1 MPDRVFNFNPGPATL
16 PYDVLKEC
24 ARGAVNFND
33 LGMSIMEISHR
44 SKDFENL
51 MHEAMADM
59 LQIMGLSSEDYAVIF
74 LGGGASMQFCMIPY
88 NFLGEGR
95 TADYVNTGAW
105 SKAAIKEAKLFGKV
119 NIAATSEDRN
129 FGYVPESFNLTPG
142 AAYVHTTSNNTIFG
156 TRMTKFPETGDV
168 PHVCDMSSDFL
179 SRRLDFAKFSLIYA
193 GAQKNIGPS
202 GVTAVVI
209 RKSWVDKARDGIPT
223 MLSYKTH
230 VSKDSL
236 FNTPPV
242 FPIYIVGLVMKWL
255 KAQGGLEA
263 MEKINVAKAGY
274 IYQAIDSSGGFYR
287 GTVDPASRSIM
298 NITFRLGT
306 EELEEK
312 FIAEAKKNQFIGLKG
327 HRDVGGCRASVY
339 NAMPADGCS
348 RLAEFMEAF
357 RKNN

>member
-1 MPDRVFNFNPGPATL
+1 MPERVYNFNPGPATL

-24 ARGAVNFND
+24 AKGAVNFND

-51 MHEAMADM
+51 MHEAMADI
-59 LQIMGLSSEDYAVIF
+59 LQIMGLSSEEYSVVF

-129 FGYVPESFNLTPG
+129 FSYVPETFNLTPG

-179 SRRLDFAKFSLIYA
+179 SRRLDFGRFSLIYA

-202 GVTAVVI
+202 GVTAVVV
-209 RKSWVDKARDGIPT
+209 RKSWVDQARDGIPT

-255 KAQGGLEA
+255 KAQGGLDA
-263 MEKINVAKAGY
+263 MEKINVAKAGT

-312 FIAEAKKNQFIGLKG
+312 FIAEAKKSQLIGLKG

-339 NAMPADGCS
+339 NAMPAEGCT